1 MPSPPTIHQHIEN
14 TLITHSKVWYKD
26 GSVVLQA
33 ESTQFRV
40 HWGVL
45 SQHSDFFAD
54 LEGLPQSN
62 DRPTVNGCHII
73 ELQDPVVDVK
83 YLLKALYDPSF
94 LSQPALSLSAIG
106 ALLWLGRKY
115 DVKIVVDSAVARVTF
130 ENPTRLL
137 KFDTLTNALVN
148 RKYALTHILAGSGF
162 YFNLITLVREH
173 NIMSALPIANILD
186 GIQREDNTLA
196 SLPLVDM
203 RRCLIGHKR
212 LLVKQVQP
220 GSTLGWIREWESS
233 DCKDTSCWASENVRQ
248 VACDS

>member
-1 MPSPPTIHQHIEN
+1 MPSPPTKRQHIEN
-14 TLITHSKVWYKD
+14 ASITRSKVWYKD
-26 GSVVLQA
+26 GSIMLQA

-54 LEGLPQSN
+54 LEGLPQPN

-73 ELQDPVVDVK
+73 ELQDPVVDIK
-83 YLLKALYDPSF
+83 YLLKVLYDPSF

-115 DVKIVVDSAVARVTF
+115 DVKIVVDSVVACVTF
-130 ENPTRLL
+130 KNPTTLL
-137 KFDTLTNALVN
+137 KFDALTNTLVD
-148 RKYALTHILAGSGF
+148 RKYAPTHILAGSGF
-162 YFNLITLVREH
+162 YFNLITL
-173 NIMSALPIANILD
+173 ANILN
-186 GIQREDNTLA
+186 GIQREDNTLE

-203 RRCLIGHKR
+203 CRCLIGRER

-220 GSTLGWIREWESS
+220 GSTLGWIRE
-233 DCKDTSCWASENVRQ
+233 
-248 VACDS
+248 